1 MQRLGSPALMAAY
14 HARLVEPHDYDLF
27 VDVLDMNERV
37 LASAELIEGQV
48 SILPDADVRRTV
60 TLRLLDPDH
69 SLGLD
74 AGSVYSA
81 ALFADRMVRVR
92 HSVNVPGYGDVVA
105 TAFVGPVVRL
115 NRNGSTI
122 DIECHD
128 KTALTVLG
136 ARPLVLQKG
145 RYAVDAIR
153 EVMETRCGET
163 RFRFPQGTRMR
174 LRRNYSVG
182 WSDEASP
189 WAVCSRIAWAA
200 GLRLFYSCDGYLTLA
215 PRSTSAVFEFTEDTL
230 TSTVSGDHDFS
241 GVINYARAE
250 AGDKI
255 VRTATAPPEHPLSP
269 QNLGRNGVSRYL
281 PSIAE
286 VDAPPDRP
294 TKPGTKR
301 RKASKAQL
309 NKYAQELEKWTAEV
323 TSVKARAQA
332 TADSLLAAGLPQ
344 TAALSFSAVPLFH
357 LDVDD
362 PIRVSTSEG
371 VATLKFS
378 EATIPLVPLGPD
390 DPGMTVGSRRRGTP
404 SRIRR

>member
-1 MQRLGSPALMAAY
+1 MQPLGSPALMAAY
-14 HARLVEPHDYDLF
+14 HAHLLEPHDYDLF
-27 VDVLDMNERV
+27 VDVLDMEENV
-37 LASAELIEGQV
+37 LASADLLDGQIN
-48 SILPDADVRRTV
+48 ILADADVRRTAS
-60 TLRLLDPDH
+60 LRLLDPDH

-74 AGSVYSA
+74 AGSVYSS
-81 ALFADRMVRVR
+81 ALFADRMVRIR
-92 HSVNVPGYGDVVA
+92 HSVNVPGFGEVVA
-105 TAFVGPVVRL
+105 TPFVGPVVRL

-128 KTALTVLG
+128 KTALTILG
-136 ARPLVLQKG
+136 TRPLAAQKG
-145 RYAVDAIR
+145 RYAVDAI
-153 EVMETRCGET
+153 EEIMESRCGET
-163 RFRFPQGTRMR
+163 RFRLPRGTRTR
-174 LRRNYSVG
+174 LRRHYAVG

-200 GLRLFYSCDGYLTLA
+200 GLRMLYSCDGYLTLT
-215 PRSTSAVFEFTEDTL
+215 PRSTTPVFEFTEDAL
-230 TSTVSGDHDFS
+230 TSAVVGDHDFS

-269 QNLGRNGVSRYL
+269 QNLGRNGVNRYL
-281 PSIAE
+281 PSLAE

-309 NKYAQELEKWTAEV
+309 NKYAQELEKWTDQV
-323 TSVKARAQA
+323 TTARARAQA

-362 PIRVSTSEG
+362 PIRLSTDEG
-371 VATLKFS
+371 VATLRFS
-378 EATIPLVPLGPD
+378 EATIPLVSGD
-390 DPGMTVGSRRRGTP
+390 MTVGARRRGAP

>member
-1 MQRLGSPALMAAY
+1 MQRLGSPDLMAAY
-14 HARLVEPHDYDLF
+14 LERIAGPHDYDLF
-27 VDVLDMNERV
+27 VDVLDMEENV
-37 LASAELIEGQV
+37 LASATLLDGQIN
-48 SILPDADVRRTV
+48 ILPDADVRRTAN
-60 TLRLLDPDH
+60 LRLLDPDQ

-74 AGSVYSA
+74 SGSVFRS
-81 ALFADRMVRVR
+81 ALFADRMVRIR
-92 HSVNVPGYGDVVA
+92 HSVNVPGFGDVVC
-105 TAFVGPVVRL
+105 TPFVGPVQRL

-128 KTALTVLG
+128 KTALTILG
-136 ARPLVLQKG
+136 NRPLTVQKG

-153 EVMETRCGET
+153 EIMETRCGET

-182 WSDEASP
+182 WSDEASA

-215 PRSTSAVFEFTEDTL
+215 PRSTSAVVEFEEDTL
-230 TSTVSGDHDFS
+230 TSTVVGDHDFS

-269 QNLGRNGVSRYL
+269 QNLGRNGVPRYL
-281 PSIAE
+281 PSLAE

-323 TSVKARAQA
+323 TTVRARAQA

-344 TAALSFSAVPLFH
+344 TAALSFPAVPVFH

-362 PIRVSTSEG
+362 PIRLNTEEG
-371 VATLKFS
+371 VATLRFS
-378 EATIPLVPLGPD
+378 EATIPLVNGD
-390 DPGMTVGSRRRGTP
+390 MTVGSRRRGTP